1 MKITKIE
8 AIPYRMQGIDVLTG
22 QPREGG
28 WVSGL
33 SKRSLQAGLKAQDI
47 ATTQDVLVRIHT
59 DEGIV
64 GLGESVGPI
73 GDIVWTIREQI
84 APLLIGED
92 PTNTEKLL
100 RKIDLA
106 RTAGGTT
113 PFTTRVYIRTGVDI
127 ALHDIS
133 AKALNVPLHKLLGGA
148 LTDKMVVNWT
158 IYIRKPEKMAKEA
171 GWVLEHGL
179 AKEFIIKVGLDPK
192 QDIENVAA
200 VRKEVGDDVP
210 IKVDANTAY
219 SVATAIRVAKQLE
232 KHDVK
237 YFEQPVKGWDFF
249 GLAEVARKV
258 DIPVC
263 GDESVVAPWTVML
276 LARLDAIKFISFKL
290 PRYGGIYPSKRM
302 THVAESADIQICMSC
317 SKCPFDSAIG
327 SSAALQFG
335 ASTTNATPAYDYS
348 THWLIDD
355 IVKEPLKVKNGYIY
369 VPNKPGLGLEVD
381 EKKLEKYKIKK
392 TC

>member
-22 QPREGG
+22 DPRKGG
-28 WVSGL
+28 WISGL
-33 SKRSLQAGLKAQDI
+33 SKRSMQAGLEPQEI
-47 ATTQDVLVRIHT
+47 ATTQDVLVKIHT

-73 GDIVWTIREQI
+73 GDIVWSIKEQMT
-84 APLLIGED
+84 PLLMGED

-106 RTAGGTT
+106 SPTGGNT
-113 PFTTRVYIRTGVDI
+113 PFNSRVYIRTGVDI

-133 AKALNVPLHKLLGGA
+133 AKAFNIPLHKLLGGA
-148 LTDKMVVNWT
+148 LTDRMVVNWT
-158 IYIRKPEKMAKEA
+158 IYIRKPEEMAKEA
-171 GWVLEHGL
+171 AWVLEHGL
-179 AKEFIIKVGLDPK
+179 AKEFIVKVGLDPK
-192 QDIENVAA
+192 KDVENIKTI
-200 VRKEVGDDVP
+200 REEIGEDVP
-210 IKVDANTAY
+210 MKVDANTAY
-219 SVATAIRVAKQLE
+219 SVATAIRVAKQFE
-232 KHDVK
+232 KYDIQ
-237 YFEQPVKGWDFF
+237 YFEQPTKAWDYF

-258 DIPVC
+258 NIPIC

-276 LARLDAIKFISFKL
+276 LARLDAIKYISFKL

-302 THVAESADIQICMSC
+302 AHVAESADIQVCMSC

-327 SSAALQFG
+327 SNAALQFG
-335 ASTTNATPAYDYS
+335 ASTTNATPAFDYS

-355 IVKEPLKVKNGYIY
+355 IAKEPLKIKNGYIY
-369 VPNKPGLGLEVD
+369 IPNKPGIGVEVD
-381 EKKLEKYKIKK
+381 EKKLEKYRIPI
-392 TC
+392 